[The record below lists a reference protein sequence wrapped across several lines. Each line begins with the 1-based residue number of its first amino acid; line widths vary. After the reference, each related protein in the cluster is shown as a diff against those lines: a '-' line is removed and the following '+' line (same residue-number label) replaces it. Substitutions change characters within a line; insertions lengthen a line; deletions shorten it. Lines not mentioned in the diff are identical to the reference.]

1 MDDILLLEAIERYLS
16 GDMNPAERSY
26 FETLRKNTP
35 EIDQMVVE
43 HSMFLQQMDIY
54 SVHRNLRQSMQLTHV
69 RLLERGD
76 LNEGGELTPR
86 GKVVQIW
93 NKYKRVTAIAASV
106 GGVIALII
114 SGLTVYFSP
123 AVNRSQLQQL
133 NKDVAVIKGIQTAY
147 SDILKDAVISNITAG
162 VKLISGGS
170 GFLIDPKG
178 YIVTNAHVLRGSGAI
193 VVNSKGQEF
202 NATIANI
209 DIERDLAI
217 LKINDEDYTPLK
229 SLPYSIRK
237 LGSELGEQIFTL
249 GYPRNVIVY
258 GEGYLSAR
266 NGLSDRTGYSSD
278 SLTYQL
284 QISAN
289 PGNSGGPV
297 FNNNGEVIGI
307 LSTRQAQAEGV
318 AFAVKSGNIY
328 RMVDELKKSDT
339 TIEKLRLPLRSTLKG
354 MDRKQQIAKVED
366 CVFYVKAFSK

>member
-16 GDMNPAERSY
+16 GDMNAAERTY

-43 HSMFLQQMDIY
+43 HSMLLHQMDIY
-54 SVHRNLRQSMQLTHV
+54 SVRHNLKQSLQATYAK
-69 RLLERGD
+69 LLERGEV
-76 LNEGGELTPR
+76 NEGGELTPKGR
-86 GKVVQIW
+86 VVQLW

-114 SGLTVYFSP
+114 SGLAVYFSP
-123 AVNRSQLQQL
+123 VVNGSKIEQLS
-133 NKDVAVIKGIQTAY
+133 KAIEVIKRNQQYQGTLINEVKSKIPENA
-147 SDILKDAVISNITAG
+147 
-162 VKLISGGS
+162 KLITGGS
-170 GFLIDPKG
+170 GFLIDTKG
-178 YIVTNAHVLRGSGAI
+178 YIITNAHVLKGSGAV

-209 DIERDLAI
+209 DLEKDLAI
-217 LKINDEDYTPLK
+217 LKINDQDFEPLK
-229 SLPYSIRK
+229 SIPYSIRK
-237 LGSELGEQIFTL
+237 TNSDLGEQIFTL
-249 GYPRNVIVY
+249 GYPRNDIVY

-266 NGLSDRTGYSSD
+266 TGYNSD
-278 SLTYQL
+278 SLTYQI

-318 AFAVKSGNIY
+318 AFAVKSRNIY

-339 TIEKLRLPLRSTLKG
+339 TIEKIKLSTHNSLKG
-354 MDRKQQIAKVED
+354 VERKQQITRLEEY
-366 CVFYVKAFSK
+366 VFYVKAYRK

>member
-16 GDMNPAERSY
+16 GDMNASERAY

-43 HSMFLQQMDIY
+43 HNMFLQQMDIY
-54 SVHRNLRQSMQLTHV
+54 SVHRNLKHSMQLTHA

-76 LNEGGELTPR
+76 LNEGGELTPK
-86 GKVVQIW
+86 GKVVQLW
-93 NKYKRVTAIAASV
+93 KRYKRVTAIAASV

-114 SGLTVYFSP
+114 SGLTLYFSP
-123 AVNRSQLQQL
+123 VASNSQVQQL
-133 NKDVAVIKGIQTAY
+133 SKDIEVIKRNQQYQGTLINEVKSKIPENA
-147 SDILKDAVISNITAG
+147 
-162 VKLISGGS
+162 KLISGGS
-170 GFLIDPKG
+170 GFLIDTKG
-178 YIVTNAHVLRGSGAI
+178 YILTNAHVLKGSGAV

-209 DIERDLAI
+209 DMEKDLAI
-217 LKINDEDYTPLK
+217 LKINDSDYEPLRAI
-229 SLPYSIRK
+229 PYSIRRANT
-237 LGSELGEQIFTL
+237 EMGEQIFTL
-249 GYPRNVIVY
+249 GYPRNDIVY

-266 NGLSDRTGYSSD
+266 TGYNSD
-278 SLTYQL
+278 SLTYQV

-307 LSTRQAQAEGV
+307 LSTRQAQVEGV
-318 AFAVKSGNIY
+318 AFAVKSKNIF

-339 TIEKLRLPLRSTLKG
+339 SMEKIRLPVHSSLKG
-354 MDRKQQIAKVED
+354 LERKQQISKLEE
-366 CVFYVKAFSK
+366 CVFYVKAFNK

>member
-1 MDDILLLEAIERYLS
+1 MDDILLLEAIERYLA
-16 GDMNPAERSY
+16 GDMNSAERTY

-43 HSMFLQQMDIY
+43 HSMFLHEMDIY
-54 SVHRNLRQSMQLTHV
+54 SVHRNLKQSLQEAHN

-76 LNEGGELTPR
+76 VNEGGELTTK
-86 GKVVQIW
+86 GKVVQLW

-123 AVNRSQLQQL
+123 AVNSSQIQQL
-133 NKDVAVIKGIQTAY
+133 SKDIEVIKRNQQYQGTLI
-147 SDILKDAVISNITAG
+147 NE
-162 VKLISGGS
+162 VKSKIPENAKLLSGGS

-178 YIVTNAHVLRGSGAI
+178 YIITNAHVLKGSGAV

-209 DIERDLAI
+209 DLAKDLAI
-217 LKINDEDYTPLK
+217 LRINDADYVPLK
-229 SLPYSIRK
+229 SIPYSIRK
-237 LGSELGEQIFTL
+237 ANTDLGEPVFTL
-249 GYPRNVIVY
+249 GYPRNDIVY

-266 NGLSDRTGYSSD
+266 TGYNSD
-278 SLTYQL
+278 SLTYQV

-297 FNNNGEVIGI
+297 LNNNGEVIGI
-307 LSTRQAQAEGV
+307 LSTRQAQAEGIV
-318 AFAVKSGNIY
+318 FAVKSKNIF
-328 RMVDELKKSDT
+328 RMVDELRDSDT
-339 TIEKLRLPLRSTLKG
+339 TIDKIKLPVRSSLKG
-354 MDRKQQIAKVED
+354 MERKQQITRVEE
-366 CVFYVKAFSK
+366 CVFYVKAFNK

>member
-26 FETLRKNTP
+26 FENLRKNTP

-43 HSMFLQQMDIY
+43 HSMFLQQIDIY
-54 SVHRNLRQSMQLTHV
+54 AVHRNLKQSMQLTHA

-76 LNEGGELTPR
+76 LNEGGELTTR

-123 AVNRSQLQQL
+123 VVNSSQLQQL
-133 NKDVAVIKGIQTAY
+133 NKDVAVIKGIQRAQG
-147 SDILKDAVISNITAG
+147 DILKDAVSKIPAG

-202 NATIANI
+202 NATISNI
-209 DIERDLAI
+209 DLEKDLAI
-217 LKINDEDYTPLK
+217 LKINDEEYVPLK
-229 SLPYSIRK
+229 TLPYSIRK
-237 LGSELGEQIFTL
+237 PNTELGERIFTL
-249 GYPRNVIVY
+249 GYPRNDIVY

-266 NGLSDRTGYSSD
+266 TGYNSD
-278 SLTYQL
+278 SLTYQV

-297 FNNNGEVIGI
+297 FNNNGEVIGV

-339 TIEKLRLPLRSTLKG
+339 SIEKIRLPFHSTLRG
-354 MDRKQQIAKVED
+354 MERKQQITKVED
-366 CVFYVKAFSK
+366 CVFYVKAFNK